1 VPVDNAAAA
10 PDGGHPGRLRSAPAE
25 VNVPTPSDDRGH
37 PTGSRVSDD
46 VAAERRFYRRLGAVL
61 LLGALAYL
69 VWSVLA
75 PVWHP
80 VAWALLLGTLLAPFN
95 ARFASRLG
103 GRTALASAV
112 TLVLVVLLFLL
123 PVAVVGREL
132 AAQAIN
138 LQQRFEL
145 GVPGT
150 GEAGSELPGLR
161 ALERALA
168 PLATRLQ
175 VSPARVHDW
184 LASGGH
190 QLTARLAASGGV
202 LLKGAIGTGASFVL
216 MLFVLFFV
224 LRDGPD
230 LARAVVRLLPIEP
243 QRRTRLW
250 LHLVEVTR
258 AVFLGIGVAALV
270 HGLLMGVGAWLV
282 GLPSPLVL
290 GLLAA
295 LLALIPV
302 VGSALVW
309 VPAVLFLVAQGQT
322 GHAIFFAAWSVALV
336 GVVDHLLRPVLISGH
351 AQVPALPV
359 FLGVMGG
366 LHAFG
371 FIGLFIG
378 PIVLGM
384 LVALFRYESE
394 LHPA

>member
-10 PDGGHPGRLRSAPAE
+10 PDGRHPGRLRSAPAE

-132 AAQAIN
+132 AAQAMN

-270 HGLLMGVGAWLV
+270 HGLLMGVGAWLA
-282 GLPSPLVL
+282 GLLSPLVL

-295 LLALIPV
+295 LLALVPV

-322 GHAIFFAAWSVALV
+322 GHAIFFAAWSVVLV